1 MLDEKLNRDKL
12 NKLKAVNRDL
22 WLGGLVVV
30 LSVFACYC
38 VIWAFTNQNMLGQ
51 SQYMSYVLQARRWL
65 GGHLDLGQDYPY
77 LELAIY
83 NGKYF
88 VSFPPVPS
96 VILLPFVW
104 MKTVPDNLITSIVG
118 VIGALYAYKIV
129 YNIKQNSAV
138 AVFFALFA
146 TIGGNFLHIGFNGGV
161 WYIAQVCAFT
171 FTVMA
176 FYYALNLSRRTA
188 WMPLFWLA
196 LAFGSRPLQ
205 IIYTPIIIWLMLG
218 YLKDEGISLADAVKK
233 YWWWLAP
240 ALGVGVLLMVLNAA
254 RFGNPFEFG
263 HNYLPEFSYQNENGQ
278 FNPAYFAE
286 NIKRMFDLPSWT
298 DKWILDF
305 PKFNGCAFWLIS
317 PIFLAYLIYFVKD
330 IKTNAK
336 NPMLWTVTALI
347 ALHICM
353 LCFHRTLGGSQFGN
367 RYTVDM
373 IPAALFG
380 LALMLKTEKHDIS
393 KLMYPLFFWGLGINL
408 VGTVGFLMNW
418 FA

>member
-1 MLDEKLNRDKL
+1 MPTEEVDLKKFDGLKRL
-12 NKLKAVNRDL
+12 NKNL
-22 WLGGLVVV
+22 WLGGIAVV
-30 LSVFACYC
+30 LSVLACYC
-38 VIWAFTNQNMLGQ
+38 VIWAFTEQSILGE
-51 SQYMSYVLQARRWL
+51 SPYMSYVLQARRWL

-96 VILLPFVW
+96 FILLPFAW
-104 MKTVPDNLITSIVG
+104 MKTVPDNLITTVIGIV
-118 VIGALYAYKIV
+118 GALYAYKLV
-129 YNIKQNSAV
+129 YNIKQNAGT

-146 TIGGNFLHIGFNGGV
+146 TIGGNFLHFGFSGGV
-161 WYIAQVCAFT
+161 WYIAQTCAFT

-176 FYYALNLSRRTA
+176 FYFAMNMSRKCGWA
-188 WMPLFWLA
+188 PLFLLA

-205 IIYTPIIIWLMLG
+205 IVYLPIVLWLMLDYTRAEG
-218 YLKDEGISLADAVKK
+218 ETFARALKKHL
-233 YWWWLAP
+233 WWAAP
-240 ALGVGVLLMVLNAA
+240 ALGVGIVLMALNAA

-278 FNPAYFAE
+278 FNIAYLSE
-286 NIKRMFDLPSWT
+286 NIKHMFDLPSWS
-298 DKWILDF
+298 DSGILEF

-336 NPMLWTVTALI
+336 NPMLWTITALVL
-347 ALHICM
+347 LHMCL
-353 LCFHRTLGGSQFGN
+353 LCLHRTLGGSQFGN

-373 IPAALFG
+373 IPAALLG
-380 LALMLKTEKHDIS
+380 LALMLKSEKYDIT

-408 VGTVGFLMNW
+408 VGTVGYLLNW